1 MPRVRC
7 TAVGLG
13 YNITLGT
20 IGGMTPLAAT
30 WLVQRTG
37 DELAPAFLIMAAAVI
52 TLAAILCLPETSG
65 TTLGPEA
72 ADDELA
78 RAAQAG

>member
-1 MPRVRC
+1 VRC

-37 DELAPAFLIMAAAVI
+37 DELAPAFLVMGAAVV
-52 TLAAILCLPETSG
+52 TLLAILCLPET
-65 TTLGPEA
+65 
-72 ADDELA
+72 A
-78 RAAQAG
+78 RATLREEAPDGGPVRAAPAG